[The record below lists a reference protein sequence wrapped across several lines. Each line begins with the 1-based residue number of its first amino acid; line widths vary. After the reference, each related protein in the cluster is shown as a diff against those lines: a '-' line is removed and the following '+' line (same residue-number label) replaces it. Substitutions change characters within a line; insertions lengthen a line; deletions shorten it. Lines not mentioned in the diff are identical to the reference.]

1 MVHSGYEASAVHET
15 FNSLSGFL
23 ATVRGTLFT
32 KYRSAA
38 ALEAL
43 KAPAKPAHGAAGLVQ
58 IGAAREAAEE
68 IEA

>member
-1 MVHSGYEASAVHET
+1 MVHSGYEASAVPAT

-32 KYRSAA
+32 KYPGAA
-38 ALEAL
+38 AREAL
-43 KAPAKPAHGAAGLVQ
+43 KEPVKAAS
-58 IGAAREAAEE
+58 EAAEE